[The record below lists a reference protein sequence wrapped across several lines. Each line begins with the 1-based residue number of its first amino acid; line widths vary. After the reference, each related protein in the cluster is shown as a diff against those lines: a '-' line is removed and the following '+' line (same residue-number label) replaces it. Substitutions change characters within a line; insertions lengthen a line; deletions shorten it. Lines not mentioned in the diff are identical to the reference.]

1 MNAEYSPLKTSD
13 ILQSMQEIETLA
25 EFGLIDGQD
34 IPEDLLEVVIN
45 SN

>member
-1 MNAEYSPLKTSD
+1 MNVELCPLKKSD
-13 ILQSMQEIETLA
+13 LLQSMQEIETLA
-25 EFGLIDGQD
+25 EFGLISGQD